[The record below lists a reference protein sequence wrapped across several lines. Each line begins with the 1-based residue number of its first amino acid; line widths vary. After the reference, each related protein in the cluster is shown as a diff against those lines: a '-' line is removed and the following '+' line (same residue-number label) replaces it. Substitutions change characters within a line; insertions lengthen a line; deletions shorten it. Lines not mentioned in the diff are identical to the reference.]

1 MMRVVALCP
10 GRGSYGKDSLGS
22 LQDIE
27 SSRLDALDSF
37 RAKLGRPTIREMDAA
52 EKFQSRL
59 HVKGENASILT
70 AGATLADLDQVD
82 PEKVD
87 VVGVCG
93 NSMGWY
99 TALTVAGALP
109 LDHAA
114 HLIETMA
121 QLQVDNIKGG
131 QIIYPCVD
139 AQWRL
144 DRELLNLVEGVVA
157 EVPDLHWSIRL
168 GGQAVLGGTEEALSE
183 ATERLGALERG
194 KYTFPLRLPM
204 HSAFHTPLMEE
215 SAEKAWEVASHLDWR
230 APSVPLIDGIGRVWR
245 PHHADPEGLRDYT
258 LGVQL
263 TEPYRLT
270 TCIRTALRTLGPD
283 AVLLPGPGS
292 NLGSAVAQTMI
303 SDGWQGLRC
312 QDEFIARQRMNPVL
326 IAMRW
331 PDQRCR
337 VVA

>member
-1 MMRVVALCP
+1 MMRVVILCP

-22 LQDIE
+22 LQALN
-27 SSRLDALDSF
+27 SPRLDAIDAF
-37 RAKLGRPTIREMDAA
+37 RAGLSRPTVREMDAA
-52 EKFQSRL
+52 EKFQSKL

-70 AGATLADLDQVD
+70 AGATLGDLDQLD
-82 PEKVD
+82 PNKVD
-87 VVGVCG
+87 IVGVIG

-99 TALTVAGALP
+99 TALAVAGALP
-109 LDHAA
+109 LDDAA
-114 HLIETMA
+114 HLIESLA
-121 QLQVDNIKGG
+121 QLQTGNIQGG

-144 DRELLNLVEGVVA
+144 DRELLSLVEDVVA
-157 EVPDLHWSIRL
+157 EIPDLHWSIRL
-168 GGQAVLGGTEEALSE
+168 GGQAVLGGTEDALKKAS
-183 ATERLGALERG
+183 ERLGSLERG

-204 HSAFHTPLMEE
+204 HSAFHTPIMAQTAEE
-215 SAEKAWEVASHLDWR
+215 AWQIASQLNWQ
-230 APSVPLIDGIGRVWR
+230 APKVPLIDGTGRVWR

-258 LGVQL
+258 LGAQL
-263 TEPYRLT
+263 TEAFQLT
-270 TCIRTALRTLGPD
+270 TSIRTALRTLAPD

-303 SDGWQGLRC
+303 SDGWQGLSN
-312 QDEFIARQRMNPVL
+312 QDEFIARQKVDPVL

-331 PDQRCR
+331 PDQRSR

>member
-1 MMRVVALCP
+1 MMRVVILCP

-22 LQDIE
+22 LQGLA
-27 SSRLDALDSF
+27 SPRLDAIDAF
-37 RAKLGRPTIREMDAA
+37 RADLGRPTVREMDAA
-52 EKFQSRL
+52 DKFQSRL

-82 PEKVD
+82 HSKVE

-99 TALTVAGALP
+99 TALAVSGALP
-109 LDHAA
+109 LEQAA
-114 HLIETMA
+114 HLIETLA
-121 QLQVDNIKGG
+121 QLQVNNIQGG

-144 DRELLNLVEGVVA
+144 DRELLSLVEDVVA
-157 EVPDLHWSIRL
+157 SVPDLHWSIRL
-168 GGQAVLGGTEEALSE
+168 GGQAVLGGTEEALSQ

-204 HSAFHTPLMEE
+204 HSAFHTPIM
-215 SAEKAWEVASHLDWR
+215 SHTAEQAWEIAADLDWQ
-230 APSVPLIDGIGRVWR
+230 APRIPLVDGTGRVWR
-245 PHHADPEGLRDYT
+245 PHHADPDGIRDYT

-263 TEPYRLT
+263 TEPYQLT
-270 TCIRTALRTLGPD
+270 RCIRAALRSFGPD

-303 SDGWQGLRC
+303 SERWQGLTC
-312 QDEFIARQRMNPVL
+312 QDDFIARQKHDPLL
-326 IAMRW
+326 ISMRW
-331 PDQRCR
+331 PDQRSR